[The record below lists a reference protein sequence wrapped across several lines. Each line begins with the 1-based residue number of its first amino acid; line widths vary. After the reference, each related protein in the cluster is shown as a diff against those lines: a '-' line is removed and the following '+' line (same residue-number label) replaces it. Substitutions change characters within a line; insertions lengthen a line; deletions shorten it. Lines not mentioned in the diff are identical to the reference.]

1 MSELKDDGGSIC
13 KLNALANFQETLDGL
28 IYEFTKCDTRSF
40 S

>member
-1 MSELKDDGGSIC
+1 MVAPFVSLMN
-13 KLNALANFQETLDGL
+13 LVNFQETLDGL